1 MKKHRKL
8 DIIAIV
14 LTIIL
19 LMTICVNVCV
29 YIYKIISPLVQNK
42 RVQKEYEELIKQ
54 RDEQLANI
62 RKTKTEEEKNKE
74 ELEEV
79 KEMEEKKRI
88 TYYFSKYITYLEEK
102 NYEKAYDLL
111 YEEYKNN
118 YFPTLEDFEKYAKER
133 YPDFMRI
140 EHTYMS
146 RQGDYYILTVNIY
159 NLLTNEIIEKEQ
171 KYVIKEKDFLDYV
184 LSFQVR

>member
-62 RKTKTEEEKNKE
+62 RKTKTEEAKKAKE
-74 ELEEV
+74 LAEV
-79 KEMEEKKRI
+79 KKMEEKKRI

-102 NYEKAYDLL
+102 NYEKAYNLL
-111 YEEYKNN
+111 YEDYKNN
-118 YFPTLEDFEKYAKER
+118 YSPTLEDFEKYAKER

-146 RQGDYYILTVNIY
+146 RQGDYYILTVDIY

>member
-19 LMTICVNVCV
+19 LMTICMNVCV

-79 KEMEEKKRI
+79 KE
-88 TYYFSKYITYLEEK
+88 
-102 NYEKAYDLL
+102 
-111 YEEYKNN
+111 
-118 YFPTLEDFEKYAKER
+118 
-133 YPDFMRI
+133 
-140 EHTYMS
+140 
-146 RQGDYYILTVNIY
+146 
-159 NLLTNEIIEKEQ
+159 
-171 KYVIKEKDFLDYV
+171 
-184 LSFQVR
+184 LSLIHI

>member
-19 LMTICVNVCV
+19 LMTICMNVCV

-102 NYEKAYDLL
+102 NYEKAYNLL
-111 YEEYKNN
+111 YEDYKNN

-146 RQGDYYILTVNIY
+146 RQGDYYILTVNISVSY
-159 NLLTNEIIEKEQ
+159 THLTLPTIA
-171 KYVIKEKDFLDYV
+171 
-184 LSFQVR
+184 

>member
-1 MKKHRKL
+1 M
-8 DIIAIV
+8 
-14 LTIIL
+14 
-19 LMTICVNVCV
+19 NVCV

-62 RKTKTEEEKNKE
+62 RKTKTEEEKN
-74 ELEEV
+74 
-79 KEMEEKKRI
+79 
-88 TYYFSKYITYLEEK
+88 
-102 NYEKAYDLL
+102 YEKAYNLL
-111 YEEYKNN
+111 YEDYKNN

-171 KYVIKEKDFLDYV
+171 KYVL
-184 LSFQVR
+184 

>member
-19 LMTICVNVCV
+19 LMIICMNVCV

-42 RVQKEYEELIKQ
+42 RVQKEYEELIEQ

-62 RKTKTEEEKNKE
+62 RKTKTEEEKKAKE
-74 ELEEV
+74 LAEV
-79 KEMEEKKRI
+79 KKMEEN
-88 TYYFSKYITYLEEK
+88 KYITYLEEK

-118 YFPTLEDFEKYAKER
+118 YFPTLEDFEKYAKEK
-133 YPDFMRI
+133 YPDFMRV
-140 EHTYMS
+140 EHIYMS
-146 RQGDYYILTVNIY
+146 RQGEYYILTVNIY

-171 KYVIKEKDFLDYV
+171 KYVIKEEDFLDYV

>member
-62 RKTKTEEEKNKE
+62 RKTKTE
-74 ELEEV
+74 V

-102 NYEKAYDLL
+102 NYEKAYNLL
-111 YEEYKNN
+111 YEDYKNN

-146 RQGDYYILTVNIY
+146 RQGDYYILTVDIY

>member
-1 MKKHRKL
+1 M
-8 DIIAIV
+8 
-14 LTIIL
+14 
-19 LMTICVNVCV
+19 NVCV

-102 NYEKAYDLL
+102 NYEKAYNLL
-111 YEEYKNN
+111 YEDYKNN

>member
-1 MKKHRKL
+1 MKRQKKL

-19 LMTICVNVCV
+19 LMLICLNVF
-29 YIYKIISPLVQNK
+29 IFANKIISPLAKNRK
-42 RVQKEYEELIKQ
+42 IKKEYEELITY

-62 RKTKTEEEKNKE
+62 RKTKTEEEINKD

-79 KEMEEKKRI
+79 KKMEEKQRM

-102 NYEKAYDLL
+102 KYEKAYNLL
-111 YEEYKNN
+111 YNEYKNN
-118 YFPTLEDFEKYAKER
+118 YFPTLENFEKYAKEK
-133 YPDFMRI
+133 YPDFMKI

-146 RQGDYYILTVNIY
+146 RQGEYYILTVNIY
-159 NLLTNEIIEKEQ
+159 NLLTNEVIEKEQ
-171 KYVIKEKDFLDYV
+171 KYVIKENDFCDFV